1 AQLRDV
7 EGMRAGACAHQTR
20 DLAAFERTAQQPRK
34 LSSGLTGPT
43 IRSRLTAPY
52 DLLEQNL
59 LCIVEPYSVSE
70 IESVA

>member
-1 AQLRDV
+1 
-7 EGMRAGACAHQTR
+7 
-20 DLAAFERTAQQPRK
+20 

-70 IESVA
+70 IESVAWQDVEASVLFPFR